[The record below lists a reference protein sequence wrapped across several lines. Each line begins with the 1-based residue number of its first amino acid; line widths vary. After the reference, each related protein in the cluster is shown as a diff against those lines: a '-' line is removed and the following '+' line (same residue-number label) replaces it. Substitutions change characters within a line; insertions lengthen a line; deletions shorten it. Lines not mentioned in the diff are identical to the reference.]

1 MICSSLLICGVST
14 IAIMCFNM
22 PGIHK
27 MLHMLYHTK
36 HPGEFKNLFHHLVLT
51 GHTDSFS
58 FISFGA
64 QKNRNYTRRK
74 LSHATNDSV
83 IADCIRSLTSH
94 VPGLQNTKSKWS
106 WGGTAGKILQPSSSG
121 WEPILLP
128 IPPDWN
134 LLHMV
139 HTSYYQLYFLAPI
152 TDHGDNNHKKSD
164 NQNAIKKSLKV
175 DRINKNY
182 K

>member
-1 MICSSLLICGVST
+1 MENLRIIILCSLAIQIVSVL
-14 IAIMCFNM
+14 F
-22 PGIHK
+22 IHVARHW
-27 MLHMLYHTK
+27 L
-36 HPGEFKNLFHHLVLT
+36 NLVLK
-51 GHTDSFS
+51 
-58 FISFGA
+58 
-64 QKNRNYTRRK
+64 KNGNYTRRK
-74 LSHATNDSV
+74 LSHTTNEGI
-83 IADCIRSLTSH
+83 IADSIRSLTSH

-152 TDHGDNNHKKSD
+152 T
-164 NQNAIKKSLKV
+164 NQNQMVTIIIKHLMIKMYAMKNIKSGQ
-175 DRINKNY
+175 NKQIL
-182 K
+182 